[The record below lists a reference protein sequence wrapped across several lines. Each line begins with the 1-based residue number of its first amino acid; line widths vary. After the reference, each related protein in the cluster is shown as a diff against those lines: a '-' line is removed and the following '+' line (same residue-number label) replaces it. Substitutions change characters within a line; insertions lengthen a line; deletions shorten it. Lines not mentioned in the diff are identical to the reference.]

1 MITIRK
7 YIEYSVILFPLLIN
21 TIIVC
26 CMEGVND
33 IRLKA
38 KILSY
43 LSLQI
48 LLLLTNIL
56 AYSLFESNKKALIK
70 Y

>member
-26 CMEGVND
+26 CMEGAAD

-43 LSLQI
+43 LSLKT
-48 LLLLTNIL
+48 LLLLTNIMV
-56 AYSLFESNKKALIK
+56 YSLSASKKRVLIK